1 MTSALIYLQFF
12 IIGFLFPLD
21 LPYSQIEK
29 SFEENNSEYIISS
42 CEEIVLLD
50 LEGDEGI
57 YNHSQARMVLNDFFK
72 DYPKGDFEYTFQ
84 GKNSDEEIFSVASY
98 QVLTNKFTVLFS
110 FSKEENKIES
120 IRISK

>member
-12 IIGFLFPLD
+12 IIGFLLPLD

-29 SFEENNSEYIISS
+29 SFEANNSEYIISN

>member
-1 MTSALIYLQFF
+1 VTSALIYLQFF

-29 SFEENNSEYIISS
+29 SFEANNSEYIISN

-110 FSKEENKIES
+110 FSKEENKIEC

>member
-1 MTSALIYLQFF
+1 MACALIYFQFF
-12 IIGFLFPLD
+12 IFGFLFPSD

-29 SFEENNSEYIISS
+29 SFEANNSEYIISN

-57 YNHSQARMVLNDFFK
+57 YNHSQATMVLNDFFK

>member
-1 MTSALIYLQFF
+1 MVSTLIYFQIWIF
-12 IIGFLFPLD
+12 GFLNSLD
-21 LPYSQIEK
+21 LPYNQIEK
-29 SFEENNSEYIISS
+29 SFEANNSEYIISN

>member
-1 MTSALIYLQFF
+1 MTSALIYLQLF

-29 SFEENNSEYIISS
+29 SFEANNSEYIISN

>member
-1 MTSALIYLQFF
+1 MASALIYFQFF
-12 IIGFLFPLD
+12 IFGLLYPLD
-21 LPYSQIEK
+21 LPYTEIEK
-29 SFEENNSEYIISS
+29 SFEANNSEYIISN
-42 CEEIVLLD
+42 CEDIVLLD

-57 YNHSQARMVLNDFFK
+57 YNHSQATMVLNEFFK
-72 DYPKGDFEYTFQ
+72 DYPKGNFEYTFQ

>member
-12 IIGFLFPLD
+12 IIGFLFPVD

-29 SFEENNSEYIISS
+29 SFEANNSEYIISN

>member
-29 SFEENNSEYIISS
+29 SFEANNSEYIISN

>member
-1 MTSALIYLQFF
+1 MASTLIYFQFF
-12 IIGFLFPLD
+12 IFGFLFPVD

-29 SFEENNSEYIISS
+29 SFESNNSEYIISN

-57 YNHSQARMVLNDFFK
+57 YNHSQATMVLNDFFK
-72 DYPKGDFEYTFQ
+72 SYPKGDFEYTFQ

-110 FSKEENKIES
+110 FSKQENKIES

>member
-1 MTSALIYLQFF
+1 MASALIYFQFF
-12 IIGFLFPLD
+12 IFGFLFPVD

-29 SFEENNSEYIISS
+29 SFEANNSEYIISN
-42 CEEIVLLD
+42 CEDIVLLD

-57 YNHSQARMVLNDFFK
+57 YNHSQAKMVLNDFFK

>member
-1 MTSALIYLQFF
+1 MASALIYLQFF
-12 IIGFLFPLD
+12 IFGFFFPFD
-21 LPYSQIEK
+21 LPYTQIEK
-29 SFEENNSEYIISS
+29 SFEANNSDYIISN

-57 YNHSQARMVLNDFFK
+57 YNHSQATMVLNDFFNN
-72 DYPKGDFEYTFQ
+72 YPKGDFEYTFQ

-98 QVLTNKFTVLFS
+98 QVLTNKFIVLFS

>member
-1 MTSALIYLQFF
+1 MASALIYFQVFIFGFF
-12 IIGFLFPLD
+12 YPLD
-21 LPYSQIEK
+21 LPYTQIEK
-29 SFEENNSEYIISS
+29 SFEANNSDYIISN

-57 YNHSQARMVLNDFFK
+57 YNHSQATMVLNDFFNN
-72 DYPKGDFEYTFQ
+72 YPKGDFEYTFQ

>member
-1 MTSALIYLQFF
+1 MASALIYFQFF
-12 IIGFLFPLD
+12 IFGFLFPVD

-29 SFEENNSEYIISS
+29 SFEANNSEYIISN

-57 YNHSQARMVLNDFFK
+57 YNHSQAKMVLNDFFK

>member
-1 MTSALIYLQFF
+1 MASTLIYFQFF
-12 IIGFLFPLD
+12 LFGFLFPVD

-29 SFEENNSEYIISS
+29 SFEANNSEYIISN

-57 YNHSQARMVLNDFFK
+57 YNHSQATMVLNDFFK
-72 DYPKGDFEYTFQ
+72 NYPKGDFEYTFQ

-98 QVLTNKFTVLFS
+98 QVLANKFTVLFS
-110 FSKEENKIES
+110 FSKKENKIES

>member
-1 MTSALIYLQFF
+1 MASTLIYFQFF
-12 IIGFLFPLD
+12 LFGFLFPVD

-29 SFEENNSEYIISS
+29 SFEANNSEYIISN

-57 YNHSQARMVLNDFFK
+57 YNHSQATMVLNDFFK
-72 DYPKGDFEYTFQ
+72 NYPKGDFEYTFQ

>member
-12 IIGFLFPLD
+12 IFGFLFPVD

-29 SFEENNSEYIISS
+29 SFEANNSEYIISN

>member
-1 MTSALIYLQFF
+1 MASALIYFQFF
-12 IIGFLFPLD
+12 IFGLLYPLD
-21 LPYSQIEK
+21 LPYTEIEK
-29 SFEENNSEYIISS
+29 SFEANNSEYIISN

-57 YNHSQARMVLNDFFK
+57 YNHSQATMVLNDFFK

>member
-1 MTSALIYLQFF
+1 MTSSLIYLQFF

-29 SFEENNSEYIISS
+29 SFEANNSEYIISN

>member
-1 MTSALIYLQFF
+1 MASALIYFQFF
-12 IIGFLFPLD
+12 IFGFFYPLD
-21 LPYSQIEK
+21 LPYTQIEK
-29 SFEENNSEYIISS
+29 SFEANNSDYIISN

-57 YNHSQARMVLNDFFK
+57 YNHSQATMVLNDFFNN
-72 DYPKGDFEYTFQ
+72 YPKGDFEYTFQ